1 MSFLSNNSFVLMT
14 LAVDAHISSGKYS
27 WCWPHPFKRG
37 INLENYFTEQLLQ
50 IVQRNDDTGEHAS
63 TPDNP
68 LFRDTVP
75 GIAQDH
81 KKYGTS

>member
-1 MSFLSNNSFVLMT
+1 M
-14 LAVDAHISSGKYS
+14 
-27 WCWPHPFKRG
+27 
-37 INLENYFTEQLLQ
+37 LQ
-50 IVQRNDDTGEHAS
+50 IVRRNDDTGEHAS